1 MSAIPYIP
9 SIAVDNVI
17 SALGA
22 FLTPFVGGATIVRG
36 QPNRAAMPGDPFVV
50 LTEIL
55 QMDLETPI
63 VSDSIAGA
71 QRNVLGP
78 KRIDVQ
84 IDFYG
89 ASSGDY
95 CTAVKTVYRTNYACS
110 QFPAGIAPLFC
121 SNGRQTPLISGEQQ
135 YESRWTITASLQY
148 NPSVYL
154 PQQFADELKLNL
166 VEDLL

>member
-1 MSAIPYIP
+1 VSNPPYVP
-9 SIAVDNVI
+9 SIAVDAVI

-22 FLTPFVGGATIVRG
+22 FLQPFVGAATIVRG

-63 VSDSIAGA
+63 VSDAIAGA
-71 QRNVLGP
+71 QRNILGP

-89 ASSGDY
+89 VSSGDY
-95 CTAVKTVYRTNYACS
+95 CTAVKTVFSHQLRLLSVPRGHRAVVL
-110 QFPAGIAPLFC
+110 FGWPADSVDQWRA
-121 SNGRQTPLISGEQQ
+121 
-135 YESRWTITASLQY
+135 TI
-148 NPSVYL
+148 
-154 PQQFADELKLNL
+154 
-166 VEDLL
+166 